1 MPQSAASLEAL
12 LRGSAALGAALEYLR
27 VDVEAGCDDKY
38 LVVAVSNRFE
48 GVPLLERHRLVHQ
61 AIGEAA
67 MKEIHALTL
76 KVRRKAA
83 RPRSGASELGGRS
96 ALLCWR
102 TATGARIAPRAL
114 ARHAWTDPA
123 PRQTLTVKQYEA
135 KNRQV

>member
-1 MPQSAASLEAL
+1 MSQSAASLEAL

-48 GVPLLERHRLVHQ
+48 GVPLLERHRIVHQ

-76 KVRRKAA
+76 KVRRKVA
-83 RPRSGASELGGRS
+83 RPRSGASELGER
-96 ALLCWR
+96 
-102 TATGARIAPRAL
+102 GAAL
-114 ARHAWTDPA
+114 AQSHGGTDSA
-123 PRQTLTVKQYEA
+123 TLGTPGLTPL
-135 KNRQV
+135 RGRR